1 MSNTYLNVIKK
12 KVCVSQIEHHF
23 LHFETQLNHILSILM
38 IFSGIAA
45 RQQGVKNYNG
55 LIQVPYEHPVSFWL
69 WWRGGNC
76 VGPSAS
82 ASRPR
87 FITYNQIYWHNT
99 LYEFQDNKPK
109 LLDDSLERLA
119 LSAFRGVELSVSEM
133 LFEGLSAQK
142 DTNY

>member
-55 LIQVPYEHPVSFWL
+55 LIQVPYEHPVSF
-69 WWRGGNC
+69 
-76 VGPSAS
+76 
-82 ASRPR
+82 
-87 FITYNQIYWHNT
+87 
-99 LYEFQDNKPK
+99 
-109 LLDDSLERLA
+109 
-119 LSAFRGVELSVSEM
+119 
-133 LFEGLSAQK
+133 
-142 DTNY
+142 